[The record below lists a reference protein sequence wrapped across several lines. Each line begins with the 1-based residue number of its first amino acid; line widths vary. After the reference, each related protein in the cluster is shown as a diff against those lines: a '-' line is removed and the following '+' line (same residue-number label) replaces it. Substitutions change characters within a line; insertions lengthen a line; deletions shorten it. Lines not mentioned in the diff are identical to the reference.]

1 MDNQLTAEDFVIY
14 KENGK
19 MMSGGYSVNSILLN
33 QEKSPIYSVSKQK
46 GGDTVSSSIFSD
58 LAIPGGLL
66 FTSKI
71 NNCNKYK
78 INYNDET
85 DDDLFNNLLKMLDPQ
100 SKKIHNMKTKKNKNK
115 NKITRKKKFT

>member
-1 MDNQLTAEDFVIY
+1 MNNQLTAEDFVIY

-71 NNCNKYK
+71 NNCKKYEV
-78 INYNDET
+78 NYNDEI
-85 DDDLFNNLLKMLDPQ
+85 DDNLFNSLLKMLDPQ
-100 SKKIHNMKTKKNKNK
+100 SKKTHNIKTRKNKNK
-115 NKITRKKKFT
+115 NKISRKKKIT